1 MKLKVQGVSNEV
13 VWKPHLWNRQTLTKQ
28 SWITP
33 KTKTKLKLYYT
44 MQTIILYINN
54 LWYNDGVNN
63 LNWLYENS
71 I

>member
-1 MKLKVQGVSNEV
+1 MRWYENLIYGIDKPWQKVT
-13 VWKPHLWNRQTLTKQ
+13 RQ

-44 MQTIILYINN
+44 MQTIIRYN

-63 LNWLYENS
+63 LNGLYENS